1 MKIQKQ
7 EILDAVLKN
16 HSKIM
21 PQLSAK
27 SHAMPASPIRKLVPY
42 AEKAKQ
48 RGTVVHHLNIGQPD
62 ISTPKVVL
70 DELKNL
76 KIDVIEYSHSAGF
89 SSYRNGLANYYQK
102 IGIQL
107 DPEKEIMIT
116 TGGSEALIFAFQ
128 CCFEPGDEIII
139 PEPFYAN
146 YNGFATTCG
155 IKVVPRCRFY

>member
-1 MKIQKQ
+1 
-7 EILDAVLKN
+7 
-16 HSKIM
+16 M

-76 KIDVIEYSHSAGF
+76 KIDYVIFFKILLKNSLTKSKNLTSFISFFEVFMYLKF
-89 SSYRNGLANYYQK
+89 IVLSSIY
-102 IGIQL
+102 
-107 DPEKEIMIT
+107 
-116 TGGSEALIFAFQ
+116 F
-128 CCFEPGDEIII
+128 
-139 PEPFYAN
+139 
-146 YNGFATTCG
+146 
-155 IKVVPRCRFY
+155 